1 VIRQLLGPP
10 NAPFSRLVA
19 LLGQM
24 GVDLEAAD
32 PPEFDA
38 DRTTVIR
45 YST

>member
-1 VIRQLLGPP
+1 VAK
-10 NAPFSRLVA
+10 NALMNADFPRLVA

-32 PPEFDA
+32 SPEIDA
-38 DRTTVIR
+38 HRATVIR